1 MRSIRAGL
9 TALAVTGFVTVAASA
24 QVPDAVGTVSE
35 NLKASMAALRH
46 YEWIETSVI
55 SIKGEEKARKTKR
68 CYYDA
73 EGKLQKVATD
83 DGTEGGKKK
92 RGLRG
97 KAVANKTEEIGTAME
112 QAIALVHGYIPPD
125 PARIQAAKAAGR
137 LSIRPADAHGRAGLD
152 IKDYLKPG
160 DLLTIELDV
169 TANRILKVAVSS
181 YTTAKDKDAVD
192 VVADFE
198 TLPDGTTHVA
208 TTNFDL
214 KSAGAT
220 ITVLNSGYK
229 KT

>member
-1 MRSIRAGL
+1 MRSLRAGL
-9 TALAVTGFVTVAASA
+9 IALAVTGLATIAARA
-24 QVPDAVGTVSE
+24 QAQEPVSTVSD

-46 YEWIETSVI
+46 YEWIETAVI

-137 LSIRPADAHGRAGLD
+137 LSIRPADANGRAGLD

-160 DLLTIELDV
+160 DLLTIEVDV
-169 TANRILKVAVSS
+169 TANRVLKVAVSS

-198 TLPDGTTHVA
+198 TLPDGTTHAA

>member
-1 MRSIRAGL
+1 MRLLRAGL
-9 TALAVTGFVTVAASA
+9 IVLAATGFAAIAARA
-24 QVPDAVGTVSE
+24 QEPETASTVSD

-46 YEWIETSVI
+46 YEWIETAVI
-55 SIKGEEKARKTKR
+55 SIKGEEKARKQKR

-73 EGKLQKVATD
+73 EGKLQKVAID
-83 DGTEGGKKK
+83 DGAEGGKK

-97 KAVANKTEEIGTAME
+97 KAVAKKTEEIGTAME
-112 QAIALVHGYIPPD
+112 QAVVLVHGYIPPD

-137 LSIRPADAHGRAGLD
+137 LSIRPADTNGRAGLD

-160 DLLTIELDV
+160 DLLTVELDV

-192 VVADFE
+192 AVADFE

-208 TTNFDL
+208 TTTFDL

-229 KT
+229 KI

>member
-1 MRSIRAGL
+1 MRSLRAGL
-9 TALAVTGFVTVAASA
+9 IALAVTGLATIAARA
-24 QVPDAVGTVSE
+24 QAQEPVSTVSD

-46 YEWIETSVI
+46 YEWIETAVI

-83 DGTEGGKKK
+83 DGTEEGKKK

-137 LSIRPADAHGRAGLD
+137 LSIRPADANGRAGLD

-160 DLLTIELDV
+160 DLLTIEVDV
-169 TANRILKVAVSS
+169 TANRVLKVAVSS

-198 TLPDGTTHVA
+198 TLPDGTTHAA